1 MRNKSRL
8 MATVIALAIAVPQHA
23 AAEFGV
29 NPAQLAQL
37 ENEVDQ
43 AMIGNLEDFIGMT
56 GDLKGPILPP
66 YICPEAIEIL
76 ALVATGRTSP
86 QDGAKGLIK
95 ALMNDRNAAIAM
107 VLDTGKMPDMTDETI
122 KMHFQIKDEKT
133 ASVLQTL
140 ARDGMKFL
148 AN

>member
-1 MRNKSRL
+1 M
-8 MATVIALAIAVPQHA
+8 
-23 AAEFGV
+23 
-29 NPAQLAQL
+29 AQL
-37 ENEVDQ
+37 ENEVDR
-43 AMIGNLEDFIGMT
+43 AVMGNLEDFIGMT